1 VRGLH
6 GGQQALCGDAHL
18 EARHVFVQLRRRTA
32 VGRGSG
38 SEERE
43 REGGRT
49 MHEKKVDK
57 RLYLASVS
65 GVGSS
70 PSFLMNSLE
79 RRL

>member
-1 VRGLH
+1 
-6 GGQQALCGDAHL
+6 
-18 EARHVFVQLRRRTA
+18 
-32 VGRGSG
+32 
-38 SEERE
+38 
-43 REGGRT
+43 

-57 RLYLASVS
+57 RDRDPQSTSRPASLVSWGTLLYALYGIVLYLASVS